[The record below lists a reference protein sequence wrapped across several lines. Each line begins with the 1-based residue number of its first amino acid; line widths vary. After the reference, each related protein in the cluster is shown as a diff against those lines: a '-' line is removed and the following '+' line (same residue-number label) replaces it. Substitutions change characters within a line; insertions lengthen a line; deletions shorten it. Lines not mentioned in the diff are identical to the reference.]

1 MQVGPEFFAHSR
13 RPRSSGSLES
23 DERRGPIIAVRMITT
38 LIVSAPILLMS
49 PILIRAEENT
59 PNPRLC
65 QSLLGSPPTFTAD
78 NAYYCMT
85 WNQGLVMH
93 GPFGAGNNSFGAHG
107 QTHSQTMTVNT
118 STFPN
123 GTSWSW
129 TWPAPATCCSVDSF
143 YATFWGT
150 AGFARSADP
159 GAPAPIQLKNIRTL
173 TATLDASVTDSAI
186 CIPSRFGKWT
196 GNIDAIFDIFLF
208 GNPDPSANYDPLF
221 EIEIVAHNGPALT
234 ASPAYT
240 VSENGRTWT
249 GYDYDGRWWFTTGS
263 DVLAGTIDLHA
274 ILQSLVTQGY
284 ATGKEWFLGIP
295 FGAEVWCG
303 TGSLTINSIS
313 YRLEN

>member
-1 MQVGPEFFAHSR
+1 MDLAGASYVLMGRAASMQ
-13 RPRSSGSLES
+13 
-23 DERRGPIIAVRMITT
+23 
-38 LIVSAPILLMS
+38 
-49 PILIRAEENT
+49 
-59 PNPRLC
+59 
-65 QSLLGSPPTFTAD
+65 
-78 NAYYCMT
+78 
-85 WNQGLVMH
+85 
-93 GPFGAGNNSFGAHG
+93 PFGERLASHALR
-107 QTHSQTMTVNT
+107 
-118 STFPN
+118 
-123 GTSWSW
+123 
-129 TWPAPATCCSVDSF
+129 
-143 YATFWGT
+143 T
-150 AGFARSADP
+150 AGD
-159 GAPAPIQLKNIRTL
+159 PAPIQLKNIRTL
-173 TATLDASVTDSAI
+173 TATLDASVTDDAI

-249 GYDYDGRWWFTTGS
+249 GYDYDGRWWFTTKRRLFWPVPS
-263 DVLAGTIDLHA
+263 TYMQD